1 MSNFV
6 KIPVIEFVRPNGQQI
21 KRMIT
26 VTKEQAAF
34 FQENNIKL
42 STEDLGNGYYA
53 LYADTGKKNEDGDP
67 EETTMIVAITTT
79 INTAIGR
86 MINKIKAK
94 TGV

>member
-67 EETTMIVAITTT
+67 EETIVIVPIMITVNAAIDK
-79 INTAIGR
+79 
-86 MINKIKAK
+86 MISKIKAE